1 MQPTNTTTCDSHG
14 KLRDKQHALRQY
26 IRDAVGDGRALAAFS
41 GGVDSSLLLL
51 ETVRALGANRVTAVT
66 VVGPTSADGEEESA
80 RAFCETIGIELI
92 TTTALEMD
100 DPRFVENDENR
111 CYVCKRIR
119 YDALFELAATRGATA
134 VLDGT
139 QADDRPEDR
148 PGMKALRETGAL
160 TPLAAV
166 GIGKEEVRQLLH
178 DAGYEELARRPAR
191 PCLAT
196 RIPHGTPVTI
206 EALDRIRAGEK
217 LLHDLGFKLFRLRD
231 HFPLARIVTDTTG
244 CTLLMS
250 DSAIRQRAVE
260 GLQEFGY
267 TFVTLDLL
275 PYGRSGTSRPASGGS
290 RLNSGSE
297 SVTVRREP
305 EGQKSSGKAV

>member
-1 MQPTNTTTCDSHG
+1 MQSTDTTTFDSHG
-14 KLRDKQHALRQY
+14 KLRNKQHALRKN
-26 IRDAVGDGRALAAFS
+26 IREAVGDGRALVAFS

-51 ETVRALGANRVTAVT
+51 ETICALGASRVTAVT

-80 RAFCETIGIELI
+80 RAFCETIGVELI
-92 TTTALEMD
+92 TTPASEMD

-119 YDALFELAATRGATA
+119 YEALFELAATQGATA

-148 PGMKALRETGAL
+148 PGMKALRETGAV

-166 GIGKEEVRQLLH
+166 GIRKEEVRRLLH
-178 DAGYEELARRPAR
+178 EAGYEELARRPAR

-206 EALDRIRAGEK
+206 GALDRIRAGEQ
-217 LLHDLGFKLFRLRD
+217 LLHDLGFKVVRLRD
-231 HFPLARIVTDTTG
+231 HFPLARIVTDATG
-244 CTLLMS
+244 CNLLMS

-260 GLQEFGY
+260 GLQKFGY

-275 PYGRSGTSRPASGGS
+275 PYGGFGTSRPAFGGS
-290 RLNSGSE
+290 RQNSASE

-305 EGQKSSGKAV
+305 EGQKSSEKAV